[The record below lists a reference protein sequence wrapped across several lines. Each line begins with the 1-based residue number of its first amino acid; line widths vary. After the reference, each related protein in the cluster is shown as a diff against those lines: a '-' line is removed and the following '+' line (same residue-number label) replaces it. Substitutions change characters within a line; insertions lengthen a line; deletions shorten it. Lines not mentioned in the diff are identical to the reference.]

1 MHRKVEHFGPLPLWP
16 FLEHWNWNMEHY
28 QSSSTIFRLYTIVY
42 NNNYTTINKLEYIPK
57 VEVPCVCCVCY
68 VLRVTVP
75 LCLSACMP
83 GCLDACIQSHTVQ
96 YTCTTINKLEYKF
109 QKLRCHVLCTT
120 IVPFCLDAS
129 MQYICMQCGVV
140 CGGTLHSKRAL

>member
-57 VEVPCVCCVCY
+57 VEVPCASVCS
-68 VLRVTVP
+68 VLQLQYHCAFLP
-75 LCLSACMP
+75 A
-83 GCLDACIQSHTVQ
+83 CLDAWMPAYSLIQCSTPAQ
-96 YTCTTINKLEYKF
+96 
-109 QKLRCHVLCTT
+109 Q
-120 IVPFCLDAS
+120 
-129 MQYICMQCGVV
+129 
-140 CGGTLHSKRAL
+140 

>member
-1 MHRKVEHFGPLPLWP
+1 MCYSV
-16 FLEHWNWNMEHY
+16 
-28 QSSSTIFRLYTIVY
+28 
-42 NNNYTTINKLEYIPK
+42 
-57 VEVPCVCCVCY
+57 CVT
-68 VLRVTVP
+68 VTVP
-75 LCLSACMP
+75 LCLSAWMP

>member
-57 VEVPCVCCVCY
+57 VEVPCASVCY
-68 VLRVTVP
+68 
-75 LCLSACMP
+75 SY
-83 GCLDACIQSHTVQ
+83 S
-96 YTCTTINKLEYKF
+96 
-109 QKLRCHVLCTT
+109 T
-120 IVPFCLDAS
+120 IVPFCLHAWMPGCLHTVS
-129 MQYICMQCGVV
+129 YSAVHLHNNKQIRIQIPKVEVPCAVYHHCAFLPGCQHAVHLHAMWCGVWWHI
-140 CGGTLHSKRAL
+140 TF